1 MFCVYVT
8 WQFKKTGFEPWM
20 PIDMLFSVGIVA
32 SILNFLALKKNFRL
46 SIKIVKLGLNLP
58 FVLSLVLIFSILFS
72 SNKPPQLIP
81 LDDTRGSYTLRK
93 RGSDYFVKYIPSG
106 DKKTFIDC
114 PLFIGC
120 EVGAIGGNWF
130 GQFVEKNVIT
140 VEGID
145 KHLVGETA
153 AQIRAIKKPEPYK
166 GKGIKY
172 LTEVIRRKAGKT
184 AAKSA

>member
-1 MFCVYVT
+1 MKKYEKYLNILKKLLYFCWCLFGVFCVYIA

-46 SIKIVKLGLNLP
+46 SIKIVRLGLNLP

-114 PLFIGC
+114 PLIIGC

-130 GQFVEKNVIT
+130 GQFVDRKVNIT
-140 VEGID
+140 GDFQVENNMVKLFLIQVSGI
-145 KHLVGETA
+145 
-153 AQIRAIKKPEPYK
+153 
-166 GKGIKY
+166 
-172 LTEVIRRKAGKT
+172 
-184 AAKSA
+184 